1 MRSAGAAITLGLLLA
16 GSAAASAQIFTPQTL
31 DRYFRVEWQLTRNR
45 TGPTIDGY
53 VYNQAVQAAE
63 RMRLQI
69 DRLDASGGVVGH
81 STVWVLG
88 DIPKNGRA
96 YFRASVPE
104 ATSYR
109 VQVLAFDW
117 NCSDGGGCS
126 RRLPG

>member
-1 MRSAGAAITLGLLLA
+1 MRSAVAAITLGLLLGGA
-16 GSAAASAQIFTPQTL
+16 AAASDQIFAPETL
-31 DRYFRVEWQLTRNR
+31 DRYFRVEWQVAHNR
-45 TGPTIDGY
+45 TGPMIEGY

-69 DRLDASGGVVGH
+69 DRLDACVVAGH

-104 ATSYR
+104 AASYH

-117 NCSDGGGCS
+117 TCSDGGGM
-126 RRLPG
+126 

>member
-1 MRSAGAAITLGLLLA
+1 MRSAVAAITFGLLLA
-16 GSAAASAQIFTPQTL
+16 GAASAQIFATETL
-31 DRYFRVEWQLTRNR
+31 DRYFHAEWQLTRNR
-45 TGPTIDGY
+45 TGQTIDGY

-69 DRLDASGGVVGH
+69 DRLDTSGGGVGH

-104 ATSYR
+104 AASYC
-109 VQVLAFDW
+109 VQRLAFDW
-117 NCSDGGGCS
+117 NCSDGGGM
-126 RRLPG
+126 